1 VRLFGVFAIATL
13 VALALQTTI
22 PRLLPFEV
30 LVPELTLVLVVD
42 LALRYSSTMAAALT
56 AFAIGYATDAFS
68 GSQLGLNALGFTLVF
83 ILTHWF
89 SRAVFSAGRG
99 IGVLAVFGGVILSGF
114 ANHLASSGEARP
126 ESIGLLLPAL
136 LIQAALTA
144 VCAPAIFATMKWT
157 TRMAGLRQRGV
168 RE

>member
-1 VRLFGVFAIATL
+1 MRLFGVFALATL

-30 LVPELTLVLVVD
+30 MVPELTLVLVVE
-42 LALRYSSTMAAALT
+42 LALRYSRTMVAALT

-68 GSQLGLNALGFTLVF
+68 GSQLGLNALSFTIVF

-89 SRAVFSAGRG
+89 ARGVFSPGSG
-99 IGVLAVFGGVILSGF
+99 IGVIAVFGGVLLCGL
-114 ANHLASSGEARP
+114 ANEVAAAGGA
-126 ESIGLLLPAL
+126 GLQSFSAILPAM

-144 VCAPAIFATMKWT
+144 LCAPAIFAAMKWM
-157 TRMAGLRQRGV
+157 TRAVGLRARGA